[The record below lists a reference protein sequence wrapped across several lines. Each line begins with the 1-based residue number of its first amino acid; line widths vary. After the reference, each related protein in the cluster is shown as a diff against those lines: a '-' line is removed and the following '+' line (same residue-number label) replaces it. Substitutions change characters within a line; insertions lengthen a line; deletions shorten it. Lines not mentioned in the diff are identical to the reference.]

1 MFPVIL
7 LIVLFLS
14 LFMFLIVTD
23 VDIQCFFGV
32 ISFMSFLFLLMG
44 GVLAYTEQNNIVS
57 ELRYVQEK
65 VDNAEKAKNRIQV
78 NLDKINAQKF
88 SGNLLASADTPYS
101 TLINKLEEIETKL
114 LELQNKAVDLKI
126 KKEANHNGVFG
137 LFARMAE

>member
-7 LIVLFLS
+7 LIVLLLS
-14 LFMFLIVTD
+14 LFMLLIVTD
-23 VDIQCFFGV
+23 VDVQCCFGIV
-32 ISFMSFLFLLMG
+32 SFMSFLFLLIG
-44 GVLAYTEQNNIVS
+44 GMAAYTEQNNVVS

-114 LELQNKAVDLKI
+114 LELQNKAVDLKVQ
-126 KKEANHNGVFG
+126 KEANHNGLFG
-137 LFARMAE
+137 FFARMAE

>member
-14 LFMFLIVTD
+14 LFLFLIVTD
-23 VDIQCFFGV
+23 VDIQCFFGIV
-32 ISFMSFLFLLMG
+32 SFMSFLLLLTG
-44 GVLAYTEQNNIVS
+44 GIVAYADQNSVVS
-57 ELRYVQEK
+57 ELKYVQEK

>member
-14 LFMFLIVTD
+14 LFLFLIVTD
-23 VDIQCFFGV
+23 VDIQCFFGIV
-32 ISFMSFLFLLMG
+32 SFMSFLLLLTG
-44 GVLAYTEQNNIVS
+44 GIVAYADQNSVVS
-57 ELRYVQEK
+57 ELKYVQEK
-65 VDNAEKAKNRIQV
+65 VDNAEKAKNRIQI

-114 LELQNKAVDLKI
+114 LELQNKAIDLKI
-126 KKEANHNGVFG
+126 QKEVNHNGLFG
-137 LFARMAE
+137 FFARMAE

>member
-7 LIVLFLS
+7 LIVLLLS
-14 LFMFLIVTD
+14 LFMLLIVTD
-23 VDIQCFFGV
+23 VDVQCCCGIV
-32 ISFMSFLFLLMG
+32 SFTSFLFLLIG
-44 GVLAYTEQNNIVS
+44 GMAAYTDQNSVVS
-57 ELRYVQEK
+57 ELGYVQEK

-126 KKEANHNGVFG
+126 QKETNHNGLFG
-137 LFARMAE
+137 FFARMAE

>member
-14 LFMFLIVTD
+14 LFLFLIVTD
-23 VDIQCFFGV
+23 VDVQCCCGIV
-32 ISFMSFLFLLMG
+32 SFTSFLFLLIG
-44 GVLAYTEQNNIVS
+44 GMAAYTEQNAVVS

-114 LELQNKAVDLKI
+114 LELQNKAVDLKVQ
-126 KKEANHNGVFG
+126 KEVNHNGLFG
-137 LFARMAE
+137 FFARMAE